1 MTLHGRR
8 VLDLPNGIATKILLS
23 GKNDGSVKGVRYF
36 SCPEKRGVFVRPDKV
51 QLDKRGRAIR
61 SPRGNAD
68 ENNAL
73 VGHAEERKTGKGGI
87 IIIFWKTSRPR
98 TRCTFISPGAS
109 KTSQKAPM
117 RKSTS
122 AAKR

>member
-1 MTLHGRR
+1 MMDMPCEAMSYFSAKSSKLN
-8 VLDLPNGIATKILLS
+8 PNILLP

-61 SPRGNAD
+61 SPRLHAD

-73 VGHAEERKTGKGGI
+73 VGHAEERVTGKGG
-87 IIIFWKTSRPR
+87 FARPH
-98 TRCTFISPGAS
+98 
-109 KTSQKAPM
+109 
-117 RKSTS
+117 
-122 AAKR
+122 

>member
-1 MTLHGRR
+1 MTLRGRR
-8 VLDLPNGIATKILLS
+8 GGCSISPNGIATKILLS

-68 ENNAL
+68 ENNAV
-73 VGHAEERKTGKGGI
+73 VGHAEGRKTGKGG
-87 IIIFWKTSRPR
+87 FALSY
-98 TRCTFISPGAS
+98 S
-109 KTSQKAPM
+109 
-117 RKSTS
+117 
-122 AAKR
+122 AKRVDP

>member
-1 MTLHGRR
+1 MR
-8 VLDLPNGIATKILLS
+8 
-23 GKNDGSVKGVRYF
+23 GVRYF

-73 VGHAEERKTGKGGI
+73 VGHAEEKRTGKGGSSSASLRMFGREFESQHKI
-87 IIIFWKTSRPR
+87 DVSSPR
-98 TRCTFISPGAS
+98 FVEGVSKGARQEISPLREAMRRS
-109 KTSQKAPM
+109 LCAEKSQTLGI
-117 RKSTS
+117 S
-122 AAKR
+122 

>member
-1 MTLHGRR
+1 MPNDGHAVRRDVLFLRFTLHGGGGGWRS
-8 VLDLPNGIATKILLS
+8 PNLSNWIPSPNILLL

-68 ENNAL
+68 ENNAV
-73 VGHAEERKTGKGGI
+73 VGHAEGRKTGKGG
-87 IIIFWKTSRPR
+87 FALSY
-98 TRCTFISPGAS
+98 S
-109 KTSQKAPM
+109 
-117 RKSTS
+117 
-122 AAKR
+122 AKRVDP

>member
-1 MTLHGRR
+1 MMDRHAVRCPISPLYIARR
-8 VLDLPNGIATKILLS
+8 WRRSLDLSTNPNILLS

-61 SPRGNAD
+61 SPRGDAD

-73 VGHAEERKTGKGGI
+73 VGHAEERKTGKGGFGGLPAPI
-87 IIIFWKTSRPR
+87 LQNV
-98 TRCTFISPGAS
+98 S
-109 KTSQKAPM
+109 K
-117 RKSTS
+117 
-122 AAKR
+122 

>member
-1 MTLHGRR
+1 MMDMPCDAYERERDGPLRR
-8 VLDLPNGIATKILLS
+8 RLISKLDPLPFPTFHFIS
-23 GKNDGSVKGVRYF
+23 GKNDGSVRGVRYF

-73 VGHAEERKTGKGGI
+73 VGHAEERRTGKGG
-87 IIIFWKTSRPR
+87 S
-98 TRCTFISPGAS
+98 CSVS
-109 KTSQKAPM
+109 L
-117 RKSTS
+117 RKRFRVTT
-122 AAKR
+122 